1 MLFHAIAVLSSPPDI
16 ITHLLSPP
24 QFFCDVFVVPKMT
37 NAPQNDKYIPLNV
50 TENRWQPSCSLML
63 YNVGEDTRFGVEPFQ
78 SVSLLLGQ
86 GHRLSASEG
95 NWPTYSTSVLAVYL
109 ICTAWR
115 WISVVDGETS
125 SAGGHCSDLWS
136 TFWPMWRRSAVTLSN
151 FIGKWWLFLLISRFI
166 FHFLLSH
173 RGNVWTSKVNN
184 CTF

>member
-1 MLFHAIAVLSSPPDI
+1 MLSSPPDI

-24 QFFCDVFVVPKMT
+24 LFFCDVFVGPKTT

-95 NWPTYSTSVLAVYL
+95 NWPTYSTSALAVYL

-115 WISVVDGETS
+115 WISAGDGETS
-125 SAGGHCSDLWS
+125 SAGGHCSDLWG
-136 TFWPMWRRSAVTLSN
+136 TFWPMWEEVSSYFVEFYWEMVIVPFN
-151 FIGKWWLFLLISRFI
+151 FQV
-166 FHFLLSH
+166 HFSFFAQSQRQCLDL
-173 RGNVWTSKVNN
+173 
-184 CTF
+184 